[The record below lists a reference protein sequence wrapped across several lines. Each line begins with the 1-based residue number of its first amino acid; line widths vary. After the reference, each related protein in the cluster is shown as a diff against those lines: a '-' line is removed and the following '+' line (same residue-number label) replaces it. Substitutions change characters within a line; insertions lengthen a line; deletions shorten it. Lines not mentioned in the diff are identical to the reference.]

1 MIVNN
6 IFRAIGDFCTDLLFA
21 PYDYFR
27 FMDGWWVSNAMGVF
41 LVATGFLFL
50 FYWLGQM
57 SKHHKANEQ

>member
-21 PYDYFR
+21 PYDFFR
-27 FMDGWWVSNAMGVF
+27 FMDGWWISNTMGVF
-41 LVATGFLFL
+41 LVSIGFLFL

-57 SKHHKANEQ
+57 SKHNKAGEQ